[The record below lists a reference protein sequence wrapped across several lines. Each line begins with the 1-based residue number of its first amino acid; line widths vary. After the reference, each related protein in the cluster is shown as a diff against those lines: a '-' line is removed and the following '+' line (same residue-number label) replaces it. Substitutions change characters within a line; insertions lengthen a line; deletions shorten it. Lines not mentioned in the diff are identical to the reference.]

1 MEILKKGNLERK
13 WKYTCEICGCE
24 FVLDV
29 NDMTTTLPNF
39 CGCPTCG
46 NLIKKDTG
54 ELYEQLPSS
63 MFKEDDIYRLLK
75 EKAIYQ
81 IKEKEKKDGT

>member
-24 FVLDV
+24 FVLDA
-29 NDMTTTLPNF
+29 NDRATSPLRL
-39 CGCPTCG
+39 CSCPTCG
-46 NLIKKDTG
+46 NLIDKDKG

-63 MFKEDDIYRLLK
+63 MFKEEDIDRFIK
-75 EKAIYQ
+75 EKVIYQ
-81 IKEKEKKDGT
+81 IVAKENKNV

>member
-1 MEILKKGNLERK
+1 MEILKKGNLERR

-54 ELYEQLPSS
+54 ELYEQLPHS
-63 MFKEDDIYRLLK
+63 MFKEEDIGRLLK
-75 EKAIYQ
+75 EKVTYQ
-81 IKEKEKKDGT
+81 NIVKGNKNV